1 MTNFF
6 QNLPIPKELR
16 DALNSET
23 STEDGSGGVSAAP
36 RTAKFIVGNALNGD
50 TLDVCDFLD
59 PGNCT
64 GIAAA
69 LAAATALGAGCDI
82 YLRPGTY
89 DTTAAGAPT
98 LPMELP
104 PGTGAALGPSI
115 AIRTVPPA
123 RLLAGVGFA
132 EPMGARII
140 VGDQRHIFVP
150 TGDVGVVYFEGLFFD
165 VLPSTSSVGEVM
177 VGGPAGPGP
186 ALVGTFNS
194 CQVRLPTAPELTE
207 TLRFLFN
214 TAFGGQFYSCDVFG
228 QYQNGEAGGTFLA
241 VMPSATVVS
250 DCALIGVDYCVSG
263 ESGASEECTVV
274 NCNLRGWSCIYS
286 EVRLVARGNLFDW
299 SGPVGVEAQE
309 AGSSIV
315 GNNFNGTVGGT
326 AALLGNDRCTFANN
340 TIRGSYANGVHVSLA
355 SCCVSGNS
363 FVCSNVAVCIS
374 VAGDANNIS
383 GNAIYGENVVGIDV
397 EATASRTV
405 IAANSIVGSTVAD
418 IRNSGTDTLLGPL
431 LRGLQPPT
439 SAAACPVGVVDEMR
453 GNAAGFTVC
462 TAVRPVAVPTSTEN
476 VWGNYNAAQL
486 DGGWWV
492 GVDATRWKFGCGRA
506 SDSSVVENFSGGELT
521 DYPPGAF
528 LNKLFLLTIRVSGT
542 TGELFV
548 NDRLVS
554 TITLT
559 GGYQPATLGLAPMI
573 HTNNNGAVPRLVIG
587 VPFVAGGYVEAV
599 LTNAE
604 IRDNYYAMQRG
615 GSLAPTASGAQWTSI
630 YNVYN
635 DPTTNGIT
643 DSLAARGAFTAVDPV
658 GVDELRI
665 MW

>member
-1 MTNFF
+1 MSAKSFPHT
-6 QNLPIPKELR
+6 IPLWAR
-16 DALNSET
+16 R
-23 STEDGSGGVSAAP
+23 GGGGGPPGTAADHQ
-36 RTAKFIVGNALNGD
+36 TAKFIVGNELAGD
-50 TLDVCDFLD
+50 TIDVCDFLD

-69 LAAATALGAGCDI
+69 LAAATALGTGCDI

-89 DTTAAGAPT
+89 DTTAVGAPT

-104 PGTGAALGPSI
+104 PSGFDPTPGP
-115 AIRTVPPA
+115 ATTIRTAPSPRLMIGLGGFHEPA
-123 RLLAGVGFA
+123 
-132 EPMGARII
+132 GARIV
-140 VGDQRHIFVP
+140 VGDQRHIFAP
-150 TGDVGVVYFEGLFFD
+150 TGVSVVDLEGLFFD
-165 VLPSTSSVGEVM
+165 VLPSEEPSGDVM
-177 VGGPAGPGP
+177 VGGPTGPGSV
-186 ALVGTFNS
+186 LIGTFTR
-194 CQVRLPTAPELTE
+194 CQVRLPSEPSGTE
-207 TLRFLFN
+207 TLRYLF
-214 TAFGGQFYSCDVFG
+214 FMQEIGGQFASCDILG
-228 QYQNGEAGGTFLA
+228 AYKNGEFGGTFLTA
-241 VMPSATVVS
+241 ISAATLVS
-250 DCALIGVDYCVSG
+250 DCTVVGVDYCVIASDSG
-263 ESGASEECTVV
+263 LTAVNNLLSGSD
-274 NCNLRGWSCIYS
+274 NCIYS
-286 EVRLVARGNLFDW
+286 ESMLIAHGNYFEY
-299 SGPVGVEAQE
+299 SGSTGL
-309 AGSSIV
+309 
-315 GNNFNGTVGGT
+315 TVGGGSVIGNTFVGPGSTGT
-326 AALLGNDRCTFANN
+326 AVMIVSSSCTFTGNTLGFYADGLIIEANECSVSGNTFLSTESTVGILVTGGDNVITGNIVHGDHTVGISIQSTANN
-340 TIRGSYANGVHVSLA
+340 TLITG
-355 SCCVSGNS
+355 
-363 FVCSNVAVCIS
+363 
-374 VAGDANNIS
+374 NNI
-383 GNAIYGENVVGIDV
+383 VG
-397 EATASRTV
+397 A
-405 IAANSIVGSTVAD
+405 TVAD
-418 IRNSGTDTLLGPL
+418 IDNVGIGTVLGPL

-453 GNAAGFTVC
+453 GNAAGFTVS
-462 TAVRPVAVPTSTEN
+462 TAVRPVAVPTTTEN

-643 DSLAARGAFTAVDPV
+643 DLLAVGGAFTAVDPI